1 MNTNTENNTV
11 SCEYVPR
18 PPYPEDPL
26 QAVFDYVRS
35 VGGAGEGDKFR
46 LVTRWPR
53 TVIDAPDAAET
64 PAGVGGGGG
73 EGTHSYGG
81 AGGGGMVM
89 MTTVGARGLQPSD
102 TFFVERI
109 ASSSE

>member
-1 MNTNTENNTV
+1 MVKSTSGVRV
-11 SCEYVPR
+11 SAVVR

-35 VGGAGEGDKFR
+35 VGGAGEGEKFR

-53 TVIDAPDAAET
+53 TVIAAPDYET
-64 PAGVGGGGG
+64 PGVSGQTGA
-73 EGTHSYGG
+73 SGG
-81 AGGGGMVM
+81 AGGTT
-89 MTTVGARGLQPSD
+89 MTVSARGLQPSD

-109 ASSSE
+109 ALPSE